1 MRFEV
6 GQHLFARGEAV
17 EAGVSGGQGKAGLRF
32 AFEVEHFGF
41 GQHTGFEVEHINQAR
56 VVAFAHFIVVEI
68 VRGRDFHAAG
78 AEIFFHIFI
87 GNHGNAAARE
97 RQQQFLA
104 D

>member
-1 MRFEV
+1 M
-6 GQHLFARGEAV
+6 FARGEAV

-41 GQHTGFEVEHINQAR
+41 SQYFGFQIKYINQAG
-56 VVAFAHFIVVEI
+56 VVALAHFIVVEI

-87 GNHGNAAARE
+87 GNHGNAAAGE